1 MGKINLKIDEF
12 MIYCESKNLS
22 KKTMMSYE
30 QTLRLFTKYLEE
42 EKDIIDIKKV
52 TEKIIRKYINYT
64 KIEVNT
70 Q

>member
-42 EKDIIDIKKV
+42 EKDI
-52 TEKIIRKYINYT
+52 
-64 KIEVNT
+64 
-70 Q
+70 